1 MNKQDQLEH
10 LNQIFYVDL
19 GLCGCGD
26 PEGAY
31 DLVRDLL
38 SLCPLYEE
46 HRWEKAEELTGGGPA
61 HHIVMS
67 TLDTAGLIEHGSNIN
82 GSWLT
87 AKGTWF
93 LDASKDVP
101 FSRFDDAGLP
111 HDSGETCTDQCWQTP
126 PELPAQ
132 SEARA

>member
-1 MNKQDQLEH
+1 MSNQDRLEH

-19 GLCGCGD
+19 GLCGCGN
-26 PEGAY
+26 PEDAY

-38 SLCPLYEE
+38 SLCPFYEAR
-46 HRWEKAEELTGGGPA
+46 RWEKAEELTGGGAA

-67 TLDTAGLIEHGSNIN
+67 TLDTAELTEHGSSIN

-93 LDASKDVP
+93 LNAAQGVP
-101 FSRFDDAGLP
+101 FAEFDEAGLP
-111 HDSGETCTDQCWQTP
+111 HDGGDTCTDQCWQTP
-126 PELPAQ
+126 
-132 SEARA
+132 SE